1 MFRRSLGGVLAA
13 VVLAGPAHAQTVD
26 EIIARSFAARGG
38 LEKVRA
44 LRSLRLVGR
53 ATVAPATEVPMTIEI
68 KRPASLRLEYAFQG
82 GRVVQAFD
90 GKKAWGIPPGETRP
104 RALPADAGKSMAQQT
119 DLEGPLA
126 DYAAKGHAVEL
137 VGRETRDGRQT
148 YKLKLT
154 RKDGDVEY
162 HYLDTTSYL
171 PVGVS
176 LERVV
181 RGTTIQSE
189 TRLGDYREIAG
200 GFLWPFSLESGAAG
214 RPEKQRIRLESV
226 EVDPPID
233 DARFA
238 MPAR

>member
-1 MFRRSLGGVLAA
+1 VLAA
-13 VVLAGPAHAQTVD
+13 VALAGPAHAQTVD

-38 LEKVRA
+38 LEKIRA
-44 LRSLRLVGR
+44 VRSLRLAGR
-53 ATVAPATEVPMTIEI
+53 ATVAPGTGEVPVTIEI
-68 KRPASLRLEYAFQG
+68 KRPSSLRLEYAFQG

-104 RALPADAGKSMAQQT
+104 RALPADAERSMAQQT

-137 VGRETRDGRQT
+137 VGRETRDGRET
-148 YKLKLT
+148 YALKLT
-154 RKDGDVEY
+154 RKDGDVEH
-162 HYLDTTSYL
+162 HYLDARSYL

-176 LERVV
+176 VDRVV

-200 GFLWPFSLESGAAG
+200 GYLWPFSLESGATG

-226 EVDPPID
+226 EVDAPID